1 MLELGDVFFFLD
13 LQVFS
18 KSGNVRA
25 GALVLSH
32 TSVFA
37 YRSAAVSEFLFCK
50 LVVASMRDFTLFLT
64 TCFSQAVQN
73 ENLQF
78 RRRGV
83 NKLKGHDFAMTKS
96 ALGPIQ
102 DFRHFFLLVF

>member
-1 MLELGDVFFFLD
+1 
-13 LQVFS
+13 
-18 KSGNVRA
+18 
-25 GALVLSH
+25 
-32 TSVFA
+32 
-37 YRSAAVSEFLFCK
+37 
-50 LVVASMRDFTLFLT
+50 MRDFTLFLT

-102 DFRHFFLLVF
+102 DFRHFFFAVFLKTLHLPISLGAHYSGNALRTRNNTGAIANMVLEKCSFAAEGSL